1 LVEAPAA
8 VLSYGQKKLL
18 AFAAA
23 MMARPRLIVLDEPV
37 AGVNPTMIR
46 RIETVI
52 RQLNAAGVA
61 LLIVEHNIEF
71 IMALSRTVV
80 VMAQGR
86 KVAEGPPAMI
96 RQDPLVLAAYLG
108 TDPEPRADG

>member
-1 LVEAPAA
+1 
-8 VLSYGQKKLL
+8 
-18 AFAAA
+18 
-23 MMARPRLIVLDEPV
+23 
-37 AGVNPTMIR
+37 
-46 RIETVI
+46 
-52 RQLNAAGVA
+52 
-61 LLIVEHNIEF
+61 
-71 IMALSRTVV
+71 